1 MDALPDSTNALN
13 AVDVLDTQRELVRH
27 ASVELSPRQ
36 LVSTGPLTD
45 YLSRGTRVYIPSVP
59 GVAWRETMA
68 ACQRL
73 SAEGMLPVPHLPA
86 RLMKSAEQLDDRLG
100 KLAEA
105 GVDELL
111 LVAGDHTRAAGPYQ
125 DTLDVLD
132 SGKLVE
138 HGLRRLGVTAYPEGH
153 PLAARGELEAAL
165 SHKIDYANATDT
177 EMWIVTQF
185 TFASAP
191 AIAWLRAM
199 RDRGCPLPVYIGLP
213 GPARLRTLL
222 AYAARCGVSA
232 SARALTRQ
240 PSVIRLLKSW
250 SPDDVLQG
258 LAQYRVESPGT
269 TLAGIHL
276 FTFGGLPPTSRWLS
290 ANGATTRGVAGSHAT
305 ALKVDRRVAADA
317 SRATPGSGPLHPI
330 IPLAEAR
337 LGIGANLLTP
347 YGHYKAK
354 LALAEGGQAGRPDGK
369 LVLVTAISPTA
380 AGEGKTT
387 TSIGLT
393 DALNLLG
400 VRATACL
407 REPSLGPC
415 FGMKGGAT
423 GGGRAR
429 VMPETDINLHFNGD
443 MHAVSAAN
451 NLLAAVVDSHLYWK
465 NPLDIDPETISWRR
479 VMDLNDR
486 ALREVEL
493 NLGRGAHRSGGFDIT
508 AASEVMAVLCLASDR
523 QDLQQRL
530 GRIVVARSRDGKP
543 VTARDLGVDGAMAA
557 LLSDALQPNIV
568 QTLEGNLAFIHG
580 GPFANIA
587 HGCNS
592 VIATRRALGLSDV
605 VVTEAGFGAD
615 LGAEKFLDIKCR
627 QSGLRPDAAVLVCTV
642 RALKLH
648 GGTGQRDLTKPDA
661 TAVRAGAPN
670 LARHIA
676 NLKRFGL
683 EPVIAINRFDTD
695 SEDEIAAIH
704 AIAKEHGVAAAGATH
719 WRNGGAGATAL
730 ARAVLDRLNDSSPPV
745 ELLYPDEMP
754 LRDKIEAIA
763 TGVYGASGISVSS
776 IAANQLDA
784 FEKVGYGHLP
794 VCIAKTQ
801 YSFSADPKAMGAP
814 EGHVLPVREAR
825 LAAGA
830 GFVIVICGDIMTM
843 PGLPRRPAALDV
855 GVDPG
860 GRVIGL

>member
-1 MDALPDSTNALN
+1 MDAFPDRTAALN
-13 AVDVLDTQRELVRH
+13 AIDVLDTQRELVRH

-36 LVSTGPLTD
+36 LGSTGPLTD
-45 YLSRGTRVYIPSVP
+45 YLSRGTRVYIPSIP
-59 GVAWRETMA
+59 GTAWRETMD

-86 RLMKSAEQLDDRLG
+86 RLMKSEGHLDERLG
-100 KLAEA
+100 ELAEA
-105 GVDELL
+105 GVRDLL
-111 LVAGDHTRAAGPYQ
+111 LVAGDHGRAAGPYH
-125 DTLDVLD
+125 DTLGVLE
-132 SGKLVE
+132 SGKLAA
-138 HGLRRLGVTAYPEGH
+138 HGFRRLGVTAYPEGH
-153 PLAARGELEAAL
+153 PVAARGDLETAL
-165 SHKIDYANATDT
+165 SRKIAYANATGTD
-177 EMWIVTQF
+177 MWIVTQF
-185 TFASAP
+185 TFASAH
-191 AIAWLRAM
+191 AIAWLAAM

-222 AYAARCGVSA
+222 AYAARCGVRA

-240 PSVIRLLKSW
+240 PSVVRLLRSW
-250 SPDDVLQG
+250 SPDDLLQG
-258 LAQYRVESPGT
+258 LAQYRVESAGT

-276 FTFGGLPPTSRWLS
+276 FTFGGLPRTSRWLR
-290 ANGATTRGVAGSHAT
+290 ANGATSR
-305 ALKVDRRVAADA
+305 DVAA
-317 SRATPGSGPLHPI
+317 SPATVPEFARNVPGLRPI
-330 IPLAEAR
+330 IPLAQAR
-337 LGIGANLLTP
+337 LGIRPHLLTP
-347 YGHYKAK
+347 YGHHKAK
-354 LALAEGGQAGRPDGK
+354 LSVSEIGAASTRNGK

-387 TSIGLT
+387 TSVGLT

-429 VMPETDINLHFNGD
+429 VAPETDINLHFNGD
-443 MHAVSAAN
+443 MHAVSTAN

-479 VMDLNDR
+479 VLDLNDR

-508 AASEVMAVLCLASDR
+508 AASEVMAVLCLARDR
-523 QDLQQRL
+523 EDLQQRL
-530 GRIVVARSRDGKP
+530 GRIVVARSRDGRP

-557 LLSDALQPNIV
+557 VLTDALQPNIV

-592 VIATRRALGLSDV
+592 VIATRAALGLSDV

-648 GGTGQRDLTKPDA
+648 GGTGQRDLAKPDA
-661 TAVRAGAPN
+661 AAVRAGAPN
-670 LARHIA
+670 LARHIT
-676 NLKRFGL
+676 NLTRFGL
-683 EPVIAINRFDTD
+683 APVIAINRFDTD
-695 SEDEIAAIH
+695 TELEIAAIQ
-704 AIAKEHGVAAAGATH
+704 AIANEHGVEAAVATH
-719 WRNGGAGATAL
+719 WKDGGAGASAL
-730 ARAVLDRLNDSSPPV
+730 ARAVLAKLDEGSPTV
-745 ELLYPDEMP
+745 ELPYPDEMP
-754 LRDKIEAIA
+754 LRDKIEMIA
-763 TGVYGASGISVSS
+763 TGFYGASGISLSP
-776 IAANQLDA
+776 AAARHLDA
-784 FEKVGYGHLP
+784 FESLGYGNLP

-830 GFVIVICGDIMTM
+830 GFVVVICGDIMTM

-855 GVDPG
+855 GVDAH
-860 GRVIGL
+860 GRVTGL

>member
-1 MDALPDSTNALN
+1 MDALHDSANTLN
-13 AVDVLDTQRELVRH
+13 AIDVLDTQRELVRH

-36 LVSTGPLTD
+36 LGSTGPLTD
-45 YLSRGTRVYIPSVP
+45 YLSRGTRVYIPSIP

-73 SAEGMLPVPHLPA
+73 GAEGMLPVPHLPA
-86 RLMKSAEQLDDRLG
+86 RLMKSEEQLDERLG
-100 KLAEA
+100 ELAEA
-105 GVDELL
+105 GVSDLL
-111 LVAGDHTRAAGPYQ
+111 LVAGDHRRAAGPYH
-125 DTLDVLD
+125 DTLDVLE
-132 SGKLVE
+132 SGKLVQ
-138 HGLRRLGVTAYPEGH
+138 HGFRRLGVTAYPEGH
-153 PLAARGELEAAL
+153 PVAARGDLETAL
-165 SHKIDYANATDT
+165 SRKIAYANATDT
-177 EMWIVTQF
+177 DMWIVTQF
-185 TFASAP
+185 TFASAH
-191 AIAWLRAM
+191 AIAWLAAM
-199 RDRGCPLPVYIGLP
+199 QDRGCPLPVYIGLP

-222 AYAARCGVSA
+222 AYASRCGVRA

-250 SPDDVLQG
+250 SPDDLLQG
-258 LAQYRVESPGT
+258 LAQYRVESAGT

-276 FTFGGLPPTSRWLS
+276 FTFGGLPRTSRWLR
-290 ANGATTRGVAGSHAT
+290 ANGATTRE
-305 ALKVDRRVAADA
+305 VAA
-317 SRATPGSGPLHPI
+317 SPATTPEVARNAPGLRPI
-330 IPLAEAR
+330 IPLAESR
-337 LGIGANLLTP
+337 LGIGPHLLTP
-347 YGHYKAK
+347 YGHHKAK
-354 LALAEGGQAGRPDGK
+354 LSVPETGTASTRDGK

-429 VMPETDINLHFNGD
+429 VVPETDINLHFNGD
-443 MHAVSAAN
+443 MHAVSTAN

-493 NLGRGAHRSGGFDIT
+493 NLGRGAHRAGGFDIT

-523 QDLQQRL
+523 EDLQRRL
-530 GRIVVARSRDGKP
+530 GRIVVARNRAGNP

-557 LLSDALQPNIV
+557 VLTDALQPNIV

-592 VIATRRALGLSDV
+592 VIATRTALALSDV

-627 QSGLRPDAAVLVCTV
+627 QSGLRPDAVVLVCTV

-648 GGTGQRDLTKPDA
+648 GGTEQRNLDEPDVA
-661 TAVRAGAPN
+661 AVRAGAPN

-676 NLKRFGL
+676 NLTGFGL
-683 EPVIAINRFDTD
+683 KPVIAINRFDTD
-695 SEDEIAAIH
+695 TDEEIAAIQ
-704 AIAKEHGVAAAGATH
+704 AIANHYAVEAAVATH
-719 WRNGGAGATAL
+719 WADGGAGATGL
-730 ARAVLDRLNDSSPPV
+730 ARAVMDRLDERPTIK
-745 ELLYPDEMP
+745 LLYPDEMP

-763 TGVYGASGISVSS
+763 TGFYGASGTSISPDASR
-776 IAANQLDA
+776 QLDA
-784 FEKVGYGHLP
+784 FESLGYGHLP

-814 EGHVLPVREAR
+814 QGHVLPVREAR

-830 GFVIVICGDIMTM
+830 GFVVVICGDIMTM

-855 GVDPG
+855 GVDAQG
-860 GRVIGL
+860 QVIGL

>member
-1 MDALPDSTNALN
+1 MDALPDSTNSLN
-13 AVDVLDTQRELVRH
+13 AIDVLDTQRDLVRH

-36 LVSTGPLTD
+36 LVSAGPLTD

-73 SAEGMLPVPHLPA
+73 GAEGMSPVPHLPA
-86 RLMKSAEQLDDRLG
+86 RLMKSAGQLDDRLG
-100 KLAEA
+100 RLAEA

-111 LVAGDHTRAAGPYQ
+111 LVAGDHARAAGPYR
-125 DTLDVLD
+125 DTLDVLE

-165 SHKIDYANATDT
+165 SRKIDYANATDT

-185 TFASAP
+185 TFASAT
-191 AIAWLRAM
+191 AIAWLAAM

-222 AYAARCGVSA
+222 AYAARCGVRA

-250 SPDDVLQG
+250 SPDDVLRA

-276 FTFGGLPPTSRWLS
+276 FTFGGLPRTSRWLS
-290 ANGATTRGVAGSHAT
+290 ANGATTRGAAGPG
-305 ALKVDRRVAADA
+305 VDRKVPDDA
-317 SRATPGSGPLHPI
+317 SRTRPGSSASALHPI

-347 YGHYKAK
+347 YGHHKAK

-400 VRATACL
+400 ARAAACL

-429 VMPETDINLHFNGD
+429 VAPETDINLHFNGD

-493 NLGRGAHRSGGFDIT
+493 NLGRGAHRTGGFDIT

-592 VIATRRALGLSDV
+592 VIATRAALGLSDV

-648 GGTGQRDLTKPDA
+648 GGTGQRDLDAPDVA
-661 TAVRAGAPN
+661 AVRAGAPN
-670 LARHIA
+670 LRRHVA
-676 NLKRFGL
+676 NLERFGL
-683 EPVIAINRFDTD
+683 KPVVAINRFDTD
-695 SEDEIAAIH
+695 TEDEIAAIQ
-704 AIAKEHGVAAAGATH
+704 AIANQYGVEAVVATH
-719 WRNGGAGATAL
+719 WTDGGTGAARL
-730 ARAVLDRLNDSSPPV
+730 ARAVLDRLDQGSSMGV

-754 LRDKIEAIA
+754 LRDKIEKIA
-763 TGVYGASGISVSS
+763 TSVYGASGISVSS

-784 FEKVGYGHLP
+784 FQKLGYGHLP

-830 GFVIVICGDIMTM
+830 GFVVVICGDIMTM

-855 GVDPG
+855 GVDPD